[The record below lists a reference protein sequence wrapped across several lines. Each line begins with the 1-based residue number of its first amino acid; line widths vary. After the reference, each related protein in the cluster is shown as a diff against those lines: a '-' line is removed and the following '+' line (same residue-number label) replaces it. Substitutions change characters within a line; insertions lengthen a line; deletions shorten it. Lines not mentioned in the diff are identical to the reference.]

1 MLVRRGFYLAQ
12 FGAIIVLPL
21 WLLIGRG
28 LVFSNSGW
36 AFVMLLIVAPMLFVY
51 MGLIL
56 GLTLA
61 RKSVRATKAVS
72 WIDVLLFTVWWL
84 LLIAAG
90 FVKNDAIAVFA
101 VFVSVGAFWLQL
113 WQLIRETRDRF
124 NAATAR
130 LTDSYPVTPNPDDPP
145 RIIRIDQ

>member
-1 MLVRRGFYLAQ
+1 MLVRRGFYWAQ
-12 FGAIIVLPL
+12 FGAVIVLPL

-28 LVFSNSGW
+28 LVFSGSGW
-36 AFVMLLIVAPMLFVY
+36 AFVMLLIVAPILFVY

-72 WIDVLLFTVWWL
+72 WIDVALLAVWWL
-84 LLIAAG
+84 VLIAAG
-90 FVKNDAIAVFA
+90 FVRNDGIAAIAILI
-101 VFVSVGAFWLQL
+101 SIGAFWLQL